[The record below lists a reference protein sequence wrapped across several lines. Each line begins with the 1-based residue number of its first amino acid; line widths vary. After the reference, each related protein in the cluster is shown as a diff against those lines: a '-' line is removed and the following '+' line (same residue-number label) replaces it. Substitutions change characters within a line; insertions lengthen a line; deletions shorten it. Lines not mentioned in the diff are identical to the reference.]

1 MEDSNI
7 DELNEIDLEAVD
19 HEAIEDS
26 MVNEILSLKK
36 EKSDR
41 KTNWQEE
48 FIIYG
53 GFSHLI

>member
-19 HEAIEDS
+19 HQAIEDS

-41 KTNWQEE
+41 KTNW
-48 FIIYG
+48 
-53 GFSHLI
+53 